1 MVTVSAPSST
11 ATSPRKI
18 APYRPVRMPIDRNR
32 WPKGAK
38 ASSPNPM
45 LMGIVT
51 TAATRPPVRSPRRL
65 LFQLLG
71 KTVNADWLAG
81 GTMTEYYAKWHATT
95 CPWPTSLNCG
105 SEAGS
110 VQTAGRPLSLYSGQ
124 RGAQRQPLTGCAQ
137 SNTPQLRRPSG
148 SAVAARAAR
157 LTSVCCLVPHGEP
170 SGALLGE
177 HRVT

>member
-1 MVTVSAPSST
+1 
-11 ATSPRKI
+11 
-18 APYRPVRMPIDRNR
+18 MPIDRNR
-32 WPKGAK
+32 SPKGAK

-95 CPWPTSLNCG
+95 CPCPTSLSCG
-105 SEAGS
+105 SEAGA
-110 VQTAGRPLSLYSGQ
+110 VHTAGRALSFVTRQ
-124 RGAQRQPLTGCAQ
+124 RGAKQQARDRPPECG
-137 SNTPQLRRPSG
+137 TPP
-148 SAVAARAAR
+148 
-157 LTSVCCLVPHGEP
+157 TP
-170 SGALLGE
+170 
-177 HRVT
+177 